1 MPVPALQRDGRG
13 GRCCPPAG
21 RGGRGRLTRV
31 PWGGPRGNGSQRSPG
46 GAEACGATGAAPET
60 RAGPEGGHL
69 RRGCRRWARRGPRR
83 CPPRVTAL
91 PGAAAESKPRA
102 ARRGIP
108 PGLREAPQR
117 SGSLT
122 DSGAARGTC
131 PGVAQCGRP
140 SRSPDAPVPR
150 RALREEGT
158 AGPAA
163 VRGQRR
169 GGDAGLPQPT
179 RGHGSARTA
188 AARGRCPV
196 PAVPRPRGG
205 APRFFGRPR
214 GTPAGSP
221 RRRSPPHGGTR
232 SSGAAAP
239 WWPRRR
245 GSGGPPGGAGL
256 RVHPFAAVPPAS
268 PSRRCRFRFCSA
280 AGAKARPGRTRH
292 RRSRPPPREPPAARN
307 GAAPAGPQPHAA
319 VRGRAARRAPRV
331 RPPPLPRA
339 SLHPCLGR
347 TERASQVP
355 VALGGRSGARPR
367 RPRAASAGAPRPR
380 TRAWSR
386 GAAVAP
392 AAAARGRPAG
402 PRAASGSGGVM
413 AAALRR
419 LCRAGPRAV
428 TGYGAVRCGAA
439 RAAGGSGVWG
449 VPARA
454 HRAEPPPV
462 SQGAAPRAPPDA
474 VGRRDVPADAGDGA
488 AAREPQRGLHRGLQR
503 PRVQHQRQRGGRAVR
518 RAAPRHPA
526 VEREW
531 GAGRGP
537 RWGGGRA
544 APLSA
549 ALCCARRSDRTATSL
564 CRAWRCSVCWSRG

>member
-1 MPVPALQRDGRG
+1 MPALQRDGRG

-108 PGLREAPQR
+108 PGLREAPRR

-292 RRSRPPPREPPAARN
+292 RRSRPPPREPPAARS

-331 RPPPLPRA
+331 RPPPPPPRFPPPLLGA
-339 SLHPCLGR
+339 HRARLTGAGR
-347 TERASQVP
+347 TGRAERGTAPPPS
-355 VALGGRSGARPR
+355 R
-367 RPRAASAGAPRPR
+367 RL
-380 TRAWSR
+380 
-386 GAAVAP
+386 
-392 AAAARGRPAG
+392 RGRPTAPNPRVEPGRGGSAG
-402 PRAASGSGGVM
+402 GGREGAPCGAARRFRERRSHGGG
-413 AAALRR
+413 AAAVVP
-419 LCRAGPRAV
+419 CGSAGRHRV
-428 TGYGAVRCGAA
+428 RCGAVRCGAGCG
-439 RAAGGSGVWG
+439 RLWG
-449 VPARA
+449 VGGP
-454 HRAEPPPV
+454 
-462 SQGAAPRAPPDA
+462 GTGTPR
-474 VGRRDVPADAGDGA
+474 
-488 AAREPQRGLHRGLQR
+488 
-503 PRVQHQRQRGGRAVR
+503 
-518 RAAPRHPA
+518 
-526 VEREW
+526 
-531 GAGRGP
+531 
-537 RWGGGRA
+537 
-544 APLSA
+544 
-549 ALCCARRSDRTATSL
+549 
-564 CRAWRCSVCWSRG
+564 